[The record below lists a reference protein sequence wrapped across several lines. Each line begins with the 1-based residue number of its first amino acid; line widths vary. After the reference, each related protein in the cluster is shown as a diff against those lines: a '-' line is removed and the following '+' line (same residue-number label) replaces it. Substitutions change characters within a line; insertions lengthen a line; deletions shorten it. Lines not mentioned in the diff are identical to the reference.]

1 MQLLRDV
8 TVKSDRAVLV
18 VPHDHRIFGFADRII
33 HMDDGRITR
42 ITQSTEREA
51 A

>member
-1 MQLLRDV
+1 LRDA
-8 TVKSDRAVLV
+8 TVKADRAVLV
-18 VPHDHRIFGFADRII
+18 VTHDHRIFGYADRII

-42 ITQSTEREA
+42 ITSSSEREA